1 MPQVKRL
8 LRCTDCGFQF
18 HVFQDKG
25 DLAPSDCPE
34 CVTAGTVAKDEAR
47 EFAEGEER
55 IARMVES
62 GIPPAMPTA
71 KSKAMKVAEDM
82 MADFGMTNMNDS
94 GRAGDIAAK
103 APTPPQTAEVEQMT
117 RAMAEAGQFKNDGE
131 AEQFKNAAKSFW
143 QPGQAQ
149 AQPEAL
155 KKHVARAP
163 MAAAQARAD
172 GVDPVSL
179 FHKAGKAGHLR
190 KAPNIVAAVKG

>member
-1 MPQVKRL
+1 MPQVKLL
-8 LRCTDCGFQF
+8 LRCDECGFQF
-18 HVFQDKG
+18 HHYQDKR
-25 DLAPSDCPE
+25 DPAPVDCPE
-34 CVTAGTVAKDEAR
+34 CVAAGTVGKDEER
-47 EFAEGEER
+47 ERIEGEER

-71 KSKAMKVAEDM
+71 KSKAMKVAEEM
-82 MADFGMTNMNDS
+82 MTDFGMTNMNDS

-117 RAMAEAGQFKNDGE
+117 RAMAEAGQFKNDAE
-131 AEQFKNAAKSFW
+131 ADQFKKAAKSFW
-143 QPGQAQ
+143 QPGHAQ

-155 KKHVARAP
+155 KKHVERAP

-190 KAPNIVAAVKG
+190 RKPNIVAAVKG